1 MIIDPEYCDF
11 DPASQRLT
19 VTLGLAPDGG
29 FQVRLRSWSEGGGV
43 ELKEGG
49 RWARNDDAFDFPIV
63 SDDVCDLE
71 STHPVR
77 AYHDAL
83 PTEVTSVLRQFSSQQ
98 CRLLHVIG
106 QFPESAEMAGS
117 APILFWLASNML
129 GPAPSRAD
137 VRRLYSRRRVSIL
150 ESFCAASSSS
160 HLKFLSKIREF
171 SYSLKDLE
179 LLRRILNDCDF
190 LKKVRHYRQIN
201 WPVLKVFY
209 AQRYVMD
216 LGCAK
221 DCLAADSCRDAFRY
235 LYQVCR
241 DIRDIRMMCKMLE
254 CENPEQQVFAMKSAF
269 QIRDLH
275 DKIARDLS
283 KKEKK
288 TIIAHYGENF
298 PPSPLKE
305 TKDIEYISNVA
316 DLLEEGLAMRHCVGE
331 FAYQALR
338 GDVFI
343 YRVHAPERATM
354 AVQRSADGTFRI
366 EQVKLYRNGKV
377 SKETWDVLQSL
388 IATGEFF

>member
-1 MIIDPEYCDF
+1 MIIDPEYCEF

-19 VTLGLAPDGG
+19 VTLGLASEGG
-29 FQVRLRSWSEGGGV
+29 FQVRLRSWNEGGGV
-43 ELKEGG
+43 ELKDGG
-49 RWARNDDAFDFPIV
+49 RWTRNDDAFDFPIV
-63 SDDVCDLE
+63 SGDVCDLE
-71 STHPVR
+71 PTHPVR

-83 PTEVTSVLRQFSSQQ
+83 PPDVTRVLRQFSSLQ

-106 QFPESAEMAGS
+106 QFAESAEMAGS

-137 VRRLYSRRRVSIL
+137 VRRLYTRRRVLIL
-150 ESFCAASSSS
+150 ELFCAASSRS

-235 LYQVCR
+235 LYKVCR

-254 CENPEQQVFAMKSAF
+254 CENPERQVLATKSAF
-269 QIRDLH
+269 QIRGLR
-275 DKIARDLS
+275 DKIAKDLS
-283 KKEKK
+283 KRERE
-288 TIIAHYGENF
+288 TIIAHYGEVF

-305 TKDIEYISNVA
+305 TKDIEYISNVG
-316 DLLEEGLAMRHCVGE
+316 DLLEEGLVMRHCAGE
-331 FAYQALR
+331 FVYQALR

-354 AVQRSADGTFRI
+354 AVQRSSDGTFRI
-366 EQVKLYRNGKV
+366 EQVKLYRNGKA
-377 SKETWDVLQSL
+377 SKEALDVLQRW
-388 IATGEFF
+388 IVC

>member
-1 MIIDPEYCDF
+1 MIIDPEYCEF

-19 VTLGLAPDGG
+19 VTLGLASEGG
-29 FQVRLRSWSEGGGV
+29 FQVRLRSWNEGGGV
-43 ELKEGG
+43 ELKDGG
-49 RWARNDDAFDFPIV
+49 RWTRNDDAFDFPIV
-63 SDDVCDLE
+63 SGDVCDLE
-71 STHPVR
+71 PTHPVR

-83 PTEVTSVLRQFSSQQ
+83 PPDVTRVLRQFSSLQ

-106 QFPESAEMAGS
+106 QFAESAEMAGS

-137 VRRLYSRRRVSIL
+137 VRRLYTRRRVLIL
-150 ESFCAASSSS
+150 ELFCEASSRS

-235 LYQVCR
+235 LYKVCR

-254 CENPEQQVFAMKSAF
+254 CENPERQVLATKSAF
-269 QIRDLH
+269 QIRGLR
-275 DKIARDLS
+275 DKIAKDLS
-283 KKEKK
+283 KRERE
-288 TIIAHYGENF
+288 TIIAHYGEVF

-305 TKDIEYISNVA
+305 TKDIEYISNVG
-316 DLLEEGLAMRHCVGE
+316 DLLEEGLVMRHCAGE
-331 FAYQALR
+331 FVYQALR

-354 AVQRSADGTFRI
+354 AVQRSSDGTFRI
-366 EQVKLYRNGKV
+366 EQVKLYRNGKA
-377 SKETWDVLQSL
+377 SKEALDVLQRW
-388 IATGEFF
+388 IVC